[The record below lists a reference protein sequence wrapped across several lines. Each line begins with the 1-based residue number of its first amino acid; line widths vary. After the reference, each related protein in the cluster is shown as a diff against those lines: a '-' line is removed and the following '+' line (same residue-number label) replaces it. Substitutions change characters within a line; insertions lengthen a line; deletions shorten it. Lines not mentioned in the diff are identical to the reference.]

1 MGYNNECEMNML
13 RLAIVSVVFISA
25 CGEDIED
32 VSKCPEVRLPVI
44 IPAVNVKFFDANEVP
59 LNVCD
64 AILTIDSA
72 NGNETIYGSARNNC
86 LETFSLR
93 GGYNLIEH
101 DLLVEKAGY
110 FSQRFES
117 VIPIATQCA
126 YDTLDLR
133 VYLATD

>member
-1 MGYNNECEMNML
+1 MNVL
-13 RLAIVSVVFISA
+13 KLAIVSVVFITS
-25 CGEDIED
+25 CGGDNEEA
-32 VSKCPEVRLPVI
+32 SECPEITLPVI
-44 IPAVNVKFFDANEVP
+44 IPAVNVKFFDANEAP

-72 NGNETIYGSARNNC
+72 DGNATIYGSARNNC
-86 LETFSLR
+86 SETFSLR

-101 DLLVEKAGY
+101 HLLVEKAGY
-110 FSQRFES
+110 VSQRFES

-126 YDTLDLR
+126 YDTLDLS